1 MKGKRFFD
9 IALGVSALALAT
21 GIALAQNAPT
31 PPAAPQEKAVP
42 QQQQAPQVA
51 PEQPRTQQLPN
62 VESVDILK
70 QNQAERTR
78 DQPGNNSPT
87 WRIVKRGENNY
98 ASLPYPEAGVLIQP
112 KAQFLGQ
119 DRATTAGEA
128 WRQYRNGPLT
138 QIIGWLIAIVF
149 LAFAVIYLIKG
160 PIRLKEPRTGR
171 LIERYTPFE
180 RMTHWTVAIS
190 FVTLAIT
197 GLLML
202 FGKYVLMPVFGR
214 TLFGWLTYV
223 GKNIHNFVGPLFLVS
238 LVVMIVLFIR
248 SNLPEKSDLAWIKNM
263 GGMVGNKHA
272 SAGRFNAGQK
282 AWFWGGVVVLGLIAV
297 GSGLVLDKLVPGIAY
312 TRGTMQL
319 ANVIHLCSAGVLAAV
334 SLGHIYVGTIG
345 MEDAYKSMRTGYVD
359 DTWAKEHHDLWYEK
373 VERGEIPR
381 IRSPEGAEKI
391 GGPARAV

>member
-9 IALGVSALALAT
+9 IALSASALAFAT
-21 GIALAQNAPT
+21 GIALAQNNPAAP
-31 PPAAPQEKAVP
+31 PAPQEKQAQPV
-42 QQQQAPQVA
+42 QQ
-51 PEQPRTQQLPN
+51 EQPRSQQLPN

-87 WRIVKRGENNY
+87 WRIVKSGENNY

-112 KAQFLGQ
+112 KARFLGQ

-138 QIIGWLIAIVF
+138 QILGWMIAGIFIFFGVVYF
-149 LAFAVIYLIKG
+149 FKG

-171 LIERYTPFE
+171 LIERYTSFE
-180 RMTHWTVAIS
+180 RITHWTVAIS
-190 FVTLAIT
+190 FVTLAVT
-197 GLLML
+197 GLLIL
-202 FGKYVLMPVFGR
+202 FGKYILMPVIGR
-214 TLFGWLTYV
+214 TLFGWLNYA
-223 GKNIHNFVGPLFLVS
+223 GKNIHNFVGPVFIVS
-238 LVVMIVLFIR
+238 LLVMIAMFIR
-248 SNLPEKSDLAWIKNM
+248 SNLPEKSDLQWIKNM

-282 AWFWGGVVVLGLIAV
+282 AWFWGGVVLLGLIASA
-297 GSGLVLDKLVPGIAY
+297 SGLVLDMLVPGITY

-319 ANVIHLCSAGVLAAV
+319 ANVIHLCSAGVLAGV

-373 VERGEIPR
+373 VQRGEIPR
-381 IRSPEGAEKI
+381 VRTREGAEKI
-391 GGPARAV
+391 GGPAKAV

>member
-1 MKGKRFFD
+1 MTGKRFFD
-9 IALGVSALALAT
+9 IAFGASAVMLAA
-21 GIALAQNAPT
+21 GIALAQTAPA
-31 PPAAPQEKAVP
+31 PPAAPQEQREQPV
-42 QQQQAPQVA
+42 QQEQQA
-51 PEQPRTQQLPN
+51 QPRSQQLPN

-78 DQPGNNSPT
+78 VQPGNNSPT
-87 WRIVKRGENNY
+87 WRIVKSGENTY

-112 KAQFLGQ
+112 KAQFFGQ

-138 QIIGWLIAIVF
+138 QIIGWLIAIIF
-149 LAFAVIYLIKG
+149 LGFAAIYFIKG

-180 RMTHWTVAIS
+180 RIVHWTVAIS
-190 FVTLAIT
+190 FVTLAVT
-197 GLLML
+197 GLLIL
-202 FGKYVLMPVFGR
+202 FGKYILMPVFGR
-214 TLFGWLTYV
+214 TLFGWLTYA
-223 GKNIHNFVGPLFLVS
+223 GKNIHNFIGPLFIVS
-238 LVVMIVLFIR
+238 LLVMIVMFIR
-248 SNLPEKSDLAWIKNM
+248 SNLPEKSDLKWIRNL
-263 GGMVGNKHA
+263 GGMVGDKHA

-282 AWFWGGVVVLGLIAV
+282 AWFWGGVVILGLIASA
-297 GSGLVLDKLVPGIAY
+297 SGLVLDMLVPGIAY

-319 ANVIHLCSAGVLAAV
+319 ANVIHLCSAGVLAGV

-373 VERGEIPR
+373 VQRGEIPR
-381 IRSPEGAEKI
+381 VRTREGAEKI
-391 GGPARAV
+391 GGPAKAV

>member
-1 MKGKRFFD
+1 MRGKRFFD
-9 IALGVSALALAT
+9 IALGASALMLAA
-21 GIALAQNAPT
+21 GIAFAQTA
-31 PPAAPQEKAVP
+31 PAAPAAPAPQE
-42 QQQQAPQVA
+42 QQAQPSQQ
-51 PEQPRTQQLPN
+51 EQPRSQQLPN

-70 QNQAERTR
+70 QNQAERSR
-78 DQPGNNSPT
+78 VQPGNNSPT
-87 WRIVKRGENNY
+87 WRIVKSGENNY

-112 KAQFLGQ
+112 KAQFFGQ

-138 QIIGWLIAIVF
+138 QIIGWLIAAVF
-149 LAFAVIYLIKG
+149 LFFAVVYFIKG

-171 LIERYTPFE
+171 LIERYTSFE
-180 RMTHWTVAIS
+180 RITHWTVAIS

-202 FGKYVLMPVFGR
+202 LGKYILMPVIGR
-214 TLFGWLTYV
+214 TLFGWLTYA
-223 GKNIHNFVGPLFLVS
+223 GKNIHNFIGPLFIVAL
-238 LVVMIVLFIR
+238 LVMIAMFIR
-248 SNLPEKSDLAWIKNM
+248 SNLPEKSDLQWIKNM

-282 AWFWGGVVVLGLIAV
+282 AWFWGGVVLLGLIAS
-297 GSGLVLDKLVPGIAY
+297 GSGLVLDMLVPGIAY

-373 VERGEIPR
+373 VQRGEIPR
-381 IRSPEGAEKI
+381 VRTREGAEKI
-391 GGPARAV
+391 GGPAKAV